1 MITKQQSKSNSIMNT
16 IKYIVNI
23 LLFASAFY
31 ANCQEA
37 VHNYGSIQIHETAMV
52 GFHMDIIN
60 DGTFDENKGL
70 VGFYNEDN
78 ALTIS
83 GAFAPIFDDLEVAIT
98 DGLYLET
105 SMGVNNNL
113 NFVDGNI
120 FTPKNRSDIVV
131 RFFDQAFYVGDG
143 IKTKIEGYATAIN
156 KDTFTFPVGDDDRI
170 RPMTVISDTII
181 PLSKCAY
188 FFEDPNGLETTQRN
202 NESKKLD
209 FNVKKVSSKEY
220 WRLEGDN
227 PVQATLSWDTKSN
240 IGSLGEYLSDLIVV
254 GWRKK
259 DQKWQNLGNAIV
271 EGEIGMG
278 SITSN
283 TFLPNDYELI
293 TIGGILDL
301 NEVLTTID
309 LGNYFLTPNGDGKND
324 FLVLD
329 GITESPNNLL
339 QIFNRFGVLVY
350 SKANYNNEFNGL
362 SNQKTLINGD
372 RGLSSGVY
380 FYILTLH
387 DLKIKH
393 QGYMYISQKATP

>member
-1 MITKQQSKSNSIMNT
+1 MHI
-16 IKYIVNI
+16 IKNIIVSCI
-23 LLFASAFY
+23 FLAGSL
-31 ANCQEA
+31 ANAQESF
-37 VHNYGSIQIHETAMV
+37 HNYGTIQIHESAMV

-78 ALTIS
+78 PLTIS
-83 GAFAPIFDDLEVAIT
+83 GAFAPIFYDTEVAIT

-120 FTPKNRSDIVV
+120 YTPKNRSDIAV

-156 KDTFTFPVGDDDRI
+156 KDSFTFPVGYDNRI
-170 RPMTVISDTII
+170 RPLTVTSNTIN
-181 PLSKCAY
+181 PLLKCAY
-188 FFEDPNGLETTQRN
+188 FFEDPNSLKSTQKII
-202 NESKKLD
+202 ESKKLD

-220 WRLEGDN
+220 WRLDGDF
-227 PVQATLSWDTKSN
+227 PVQATLSWDAKSN

-254 GWRKK
+254 GWHKK
-259 DQKWQNLGNAIV
+259 DQIWQNLGNAIV

-283 TFLPNDYELI
+283 TFLPNNYELI

-329 GITESPNNLL
+329 GISESPNNLL
-339 QIFNRFGVLVY
+339 QIFNRYGVLVY

-372 RGLSSGVY
+372 RGLSAGVY
-380 FYILTLH
+380 FYILALY

-393 QGYMYISQKATP
+393 QGYMYISQKITP